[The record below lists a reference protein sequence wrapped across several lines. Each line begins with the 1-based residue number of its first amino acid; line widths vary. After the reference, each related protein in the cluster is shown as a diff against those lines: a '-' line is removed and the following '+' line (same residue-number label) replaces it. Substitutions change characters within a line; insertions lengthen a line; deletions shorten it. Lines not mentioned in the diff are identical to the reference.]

1 MTEAS
6 LELSDIVSGYGDVI
20 VLHGVSLT
28 VAKGSITA
36 LLGSNGAGKST
47 LLQTIAG
54 LLMLRHGTL
63 RFERTEIGAFASSR
77 RVADGIV
84 LVPEGRMI
92 FPDMTV
98 EENLRVGAFARKAR
112 SAVAS
117 RLDRVYAKFPRLK
130 ERRRQAGGTLS
141 GGEQQMLALGRG
153 LMAQPRLLLL
163 DEPTLGLAPIVAQ
176 GIFETIQELRAEG
189 LTILLAEQD
198 ARRTLTI
205 ADWGYVLENGK
216 IVMGARGAEL
226 LADPQI
232 NAAYLGI

>member
-1 MTEAS
+1 
-6 LELSDIVSGYGDVI
+6 
-20 VLHGVSLT
+20 
-28 VAKGSITA
+28 
-36 LLGSNGAGKST
+36 
-47 LLQTIAG
+47 
-54 LLMLRHGTL
+54 
-63 RFERTEIGAFASSR
+63 
-77 RVADGIV
+77 
-84 LVPEGRMI
+84 MI